1 MAAKKTTT
9 PADEAPPGT
18 ATPVGLNPPAP
29 VKAAPKAA
37 QTPAAAAPPGTTTP
51 LGLIGNNNETVATS
65 GPPDRPAGTGSG
77 GGTPGGTPSGL
88 PGTGPG
94 GTTGGDVPGGGDTGS
109 AQAANESALL
119 QIEQTLES
127 YGFSGATL
135 QGLVT
140 FAWDEILNGVSPA
153 QVALDIQNT
162 PQFESQF
169 PAIGLRVQEGLAPL
183 TPAEYIS
190 IEDSYDQTLQ
200 AAGIPPSSVN
210 FTQLIAQDVSPGE
223 FAARIQQGYLLV
235 AQSPPNVIQAM
246 QDFYGVTAGQ
256 LVSYFLNPAANEATL
271 LRQAAAA
278 QIGGAAIGSGFAG
291 PGNNGGLPI
300 NQTQAETLAAQGVSY
315 TQAQQG
321 FSQLANEK
329 QLYNPLPG
337 QGTRTTFSTD
347 DLLGAQFGSNGPA
360 AQQLQLQAENQEA
373 QFKGTQG
380 VSQGTAQGGQQ
391 ITGVGAF
398 QR

>member
-1 MAAKKTTT
+1 MATAAKKKTTT
-9 PADEAPPGT
+9 TDEAPPGT
-18 ATPVGLNPPAP
+18 SSPLGLNPT
-29 VKAAPKAA
+29 AAPKAA
-37 QTPAAAAPPGTTTP
+37 APAPVQTPPGTSTP
-51 LGLIGNNNETVATS
+51 LGLNPPNNETVATS
-65 GPPDRPAGTGSG
+65 GPPDRPAGTGAG
-77 GGTPGGTPSGL
+77 GGTPGGTT
-88 PGTGPG
+88 TGPTNPGGQTGG
-94 GTTGGDVPGGGDTGS
+94 GTGGGDSGS
-109 AQAANESALL
+109 AQEADQSALL

-127 YGFSGATL
+127 YGFSGSAL

-169 PAIGLRVQEGLAPL
+169 PAIGLRVQMGLAPL

-256 LVSYFLNPAANEATL
+256 LVSYFLNPDTNEATL

-315 TQAQQG
+315 QQAQQG